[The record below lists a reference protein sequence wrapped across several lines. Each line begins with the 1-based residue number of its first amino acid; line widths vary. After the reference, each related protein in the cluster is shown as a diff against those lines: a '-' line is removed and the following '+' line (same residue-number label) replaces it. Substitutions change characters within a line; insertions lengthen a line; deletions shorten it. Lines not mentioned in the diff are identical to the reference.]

1 MSNGP
6 LAKAKSWELLFYR
19 KALRKA
25 SKKLT
30 ASRTRHST
38 GGSAFPKTM
47 S

>member
-1 MSNGP
+1 
-6 LAKAKSWELLFYR
+6 LLLYR

-30 ASRTRHST
+30 ASRTKPST
-38 GGSAFPKTM
+38 GGSAGPKTM